1 MIIGHEPKSRVKL
14 TPPPP
19 PSPPPPP
26 PPPPSPYTIHVGLLS
41 FLVSPRRPEVVVVAL
56 LPLLWV
62 PGKKGSIS
70 LYYLPSYKRDDNG
83 FSRVL

>member
-19 PSPPPPP
+19 PHFSR
-26 PPPPSPYTIHVGLLS
+26 SPYYT
-41 FLVSPRRPEVVVVAL
+41 RRITFFFIFRIPQTSRGGIAG
-56 LPLLWV
+56 
-62 PGKKGSIS
+62 PGTRKKGSI
-70 LYYLPSYKRDDNG
+70 LYPPSYKWDDNG